1 MKAALRHALSWF
13 LLGSGAAGCGPG
25 LAEKM
30 ADQAR
35 QRERL
40 ERSAVQLFA
49 PEQVQVRAGQVADI
63 SLGLQIGQ
71 GFYVPAPERSDD
83 IAGLRL
89 LPPRSSF
96 AQVTHVTL
104 PPDPKLVELP
114 GHSQP
119 VLCYDG
125 ERTIGVRLDVHRST
139 TAGRRLLT
147 FEIVYQLCSV
157 HGCSVPQRLSART
170 WLEVQPAPSG
180 GGPSDLAP

>member
-1 MKAALRHALSWF
+1 MRRALSCV
-13 LLGSGAAGCGPG
+13 LLCGSAVGCGPG
-25 LAEKM
+25 IAEKM

-49 PEQVQVRAGQVADI
+49 PEQVQVRAGQVIDI
-63 SLGLQIGQ
+63 ALGLQVGQ
-71 GFYVPAPERSDD
+71 GFFVPAPERSDD

-96 AQVTHVTL
+96 AQVTHITL

-114 GHSQP
+114 GHSRP

-147 FEIVYQLCSV
+147 FEVVYQLCSL

-170 WLEVQPAPSG
+170 WLDVQPAPTG
-180 GGPSDLAP
+180 GDPSDLAP